1 MSASDVRV
9 RRELERKIDK
19 GEVFFFTGSG
29 ISKPS
34 GVPMANEILEA
45 SARAFLPQHPL
56 VSEVISRI
64 QPEIFYEKLLE
75 LTNGDKRRLALWRLL
90 SLPFQPNI
98 NHYFMVKYS
107 YQNRVPLFTTNFDI
121 LFEKAATRLGINYNS
136 IEGLESFDKEKLD
149 LESLNIIKLHG
160 TIGSNGEVSQL
171 YVMMTEISKFN
182 ASIVEFIQ
190 EEMERR
196 SLVIAGYSGRD
207 LDHFPFIREKSKT
220 SSSKEVFWINKFE
233 NQEGIDYQ
241 NARSIGQH
249 GASIVYSY
257 PDKYL
262 KDSQLLKRFGLEEMV
277 GEATPPSISSDLVQ
291 KLQREA
297 RCGLRWGKDQ
307 KLLFLGS
314 LLLGVGKFREAQK
327 ILKGLDDS
335 PRSYLTEIQ
344 KSLLAFYLHSAS
356 HNLSE
361 YTELKQYADRLSIVQ
376 GRDRKLRGLFRIIGV
391 TLDAEYHRMLV
402 PYMSFIYEDF
412 AAKLFQGLLLESY
425 RLQEA
430 ATQKIIDLISE
441 FGLGVGIHL
450 TVNRHSKEEV
460 FQLITQQNIL
470 EHLVRTLITK
480 QQLIKHLTC
489 IPDDPFSKMILASID
504 DEWIKLRNLCYRN
517 GYYAGV
523 ANCERHRYRT
533 LSSKT
538 EKEIGLYTAKSIA
551 KLTNLETTRHLVD
564 QQLVD
569 FYMRCGKV
577 DRKMVDEQK
586 IIGLFKESLLFENY
600 LNALKSF
607 LALLEFDRLTDKHWE
622 YNDDFRRRAKQ
633 LDRETNGGF
642 RKTLDVIKR
651 YNPVW
656 NQYLDW
662 LKRNSHLI
670 KGYLEA

>member
-1 MSASDVRV
+1 MSASDGSV

-19 GEVFFFTGSG
+19 GDVFFFAGSG

-34 GVPMANEILEA
+34 GVPMANVILEA

-56 VSEVISRI
+56 VSEVISQI
-64 QPEIFYEKLLE
+64 QPEKFYEKLLE
-75 LTNGDKRRLALWRLL
+75 LTKGDKRRLALWRLL

-107 YQNRVPLFTTNFDI
+107 YQNRVPLFTTNFDT
-121 LFEKAATRLGINYNS
+121 LFEKAAARLGIKCNS
-136 IEGLESFDKEKLD
+136 IEGIESFDKKKLD
-149 LESLNIIKLHG
+149 SESINLIKLHG
-160 TIGSNGEVSQL
+160 TIGSDGEVSQL
-171 YVMMTEISKFN
+171 YVMTTEISKFN
-182 ASIVEFIQ
+182 PSMVEFIQ

-207 LDHFPFIREKSKT
+207 LDLFPFIQEKSKI

-233 NQEGIDYQ
+233 NQKGIDYQ
-241 NARSIGQH
+241 NALSIGQN

-257 PDKYL
+257 PDEYL
-262 KDSQLLKRFGLEEMV
+262 KDSQLLRRFGLEEMV
-277 GEATPPSISSDLVQ
+277 GEAKPPSISSDLVLE
-291 KLQREA
+291 LQSEA
-297 RCGLRWGKDQ
+297 KRGLRWGKEQ

-314 LLLGVGKFREAQK
+314 LLLSVGKFREAQK

-335 PRSYLTEIQ
+335 GRSYLTEIQ
-344 KSLLAFYLHSAS
+344 KCLLAVYLHSAS

-361 YTELKQYADRLSIVQ
+361 YTELKRYADRLSIVRV
-376 GRDRKLRGLFRIIGV
+376 RDRKLRGLFRIIGV
-391 TLDAEYHRMLV
+391 TLEAEFHRMLV

-412 AAKLFQGLLLESY
+412 AVRLFQGLLLESY

-430 ATQKIIDLISE
+430 ATQRIMDLISE
-441 FGLGVGIHL
+441 FGLGTGIQL
-450 TVNRHSKEEV
+450 TVNRHSTEEV

-470 EHLVRTLITK
+470 EHLVRSLSTK
-480 QQLIKHLTC
+480 QQLVKHLTC
-489 IPDDPFSKMILASID
+489 IPDDPFAKMVLASIN
-504 DEWIKLRNLCYRN
+504 DEWIKLRDLCYRN
-517 GYYAGV
+517 GYYFGV
-523 ANCERHRYRT
+523 ASCHRHQYRT
-533 LSSKT
+533 LSPKT
-538 EKEIGLYTAKSIA
+538 EKEIGLDRAKSIA
-551 KLTNLETTRHLVD
+551 IITNLETTKSLVD

-577 DRKMVDEQK
+577 DRTRVNEQQ
-586 IIGLFKESLLFENY
+586 IIGLFKESLLRENY

-607 LALLEFDRLTDKHWE
+607 LALLEFDRLTEKHWE
-622 YNDDFRRRAKQ
+622 YTDDFRRRAKQ
-633 LDRETNGGF
+633 LDRETNGGL
-642 RKTLDVIKR
+642 RKTLNVIKR

-670 KGYLEA
+670 KGYLLA

>member
-9 RRELERKIDK
+9 RRELERRIDK

-56 VSEVISRI
+56 VSKVISRI

-75 LTNGDKRRLALWRLL
+75 LTQGDKERLALWRLL
-90 SLPFQPNI
+90 SLPFRPNI

-107 YQNRVPLFTTNFDI
+107 YKNQVPLFTTNFDM
-121 LFEKAATRLGINYNS
+121 LFEKAAVKLAIKCNT
-136 IEGLESFDKEKLD
+136 IEGIESFDKKKLD
-149 LESLNIIKLHG
+149 SKSINLIKLHG
-160 TIGSNGEVSQL
+160 TIGSSGEVSQL

-241 NARSIGQH
+241 NALSIGQK
-249 GASIVYSY
+249 GASVVYSY
-257 PDKYL
+257 PDEYL
-262 KDSQLLKRFGLEEMV
+262 KDSQLLRRFGLEEMV
-277 GEATPPSISSDLVQ
+277 GEATSPSISSDLVQ
-291 KLQREA
+291 ELQREA
-297 RCGLRWGKDQ
+297 KGGLRWGKDQ

-361 YTELKQYADRLSIVQ
+361 YTELKRYADRLSIVRV
-376 GRDRKLRGLFRIIGV
+376 RDRKLRGLFRIIGV
-391 TLDAEYHRMLV
+391 TLEAEFHRMLV

-412 AAKLFQGLLLESY
+412 AVRLFQGLLLESY

-430 ATQKIIDLISE
+430 ATQRIMDLISE
-441 FGLGVGIHL
+441 FGLGTGIQL
-450 TVNRHSKEEV
+450 TVNRHSTEEV

-470 EHLVRTLITK
+470 EHLVRSLSTK
-480 QQLIKHLTC
+480 QQLVKHLTC
-489 IPDDPFSKMILASID
+489 IPDDPFAKMVLASIN
-504 DEWIKLRNLCYRN
+504 DEWIKLRDLCYRN
-517 GYYAGV
+517 GYYFGV
-523 ANCERHRYRT
+523 ASCHRHQYRT
-533 LSSKT
+533 LSPKT
-538 EKEIGLYTAKSIA
+538 EKEIGLDRAKSIA
-551 KLTNLETTRHLVD
+551 IITNLETTKSLVD

-577 DRKMVDEQK
+577 DRTRVNEQQ
-586 IIGLFKESLLFENY
+586 IIGLFKESLLRENY

-607 LALLEFDRLTDKHWE
+607 LALLEFDRLTEKHWE
-622 YNDDFRRRAKQ
+622 YTDDFRRRAKQ
-633 LDRETNGGF
+633 LDRETNGGL
-642 RKTLDVIKR
+642 RKTLNVIKR

-670 KGYLEA
+670 KGYLLA